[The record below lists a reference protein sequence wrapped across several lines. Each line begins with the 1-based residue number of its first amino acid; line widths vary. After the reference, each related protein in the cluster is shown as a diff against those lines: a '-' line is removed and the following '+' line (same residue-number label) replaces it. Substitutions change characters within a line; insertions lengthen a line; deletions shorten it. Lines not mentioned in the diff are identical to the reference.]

1 MDNITKTCIYALHRH
16 VHLALVAT
24 LLLGACV
31 STGPGAPRS
40 TESVDSGG
48 FTIIENVRIRSDLR
62 ADFDTAVRLMQEQR
76 YEEGIALLERITI
89 EVPEATAAHID
100 LGIAYRRTDDLE
112 KAEASLLRALA
123 LNSRHPVVHNELGM
137 LYRKSGR
144 FGEARSSYEQA
155 LELQPA
161 FHYARRNL
169 AILCDVYLADL
180 SCALENYEVYVD
192 AVPDDDKAAMWIAD
206 IRNRVDQ

>member
-1 MDNITKTCIYALHRH
+1 MDNITKFRIDASRSH
-16 VHLALVAT
+16 VHLALVVT
-24 LLLGACV
+24 LLLGGCV
-31 STGPGAPRS
+31 STGPSAPLP

-48 FTIIENVRIRSDLR
+48 FTIIENVHIRSDLR
-62 ADFDTAVRLMQEQR
+62 ADFDTAVQLMQEQR
-76 YEEGIALLERITI
+76 YEEGIALLERITT

-112 KAEASLLRALA
+112 KAEASLQRALA
-123 LNSRHPVVHNELGM
+123 LNLRHPVVYNELGM

-144 FGEARSSYEQA
+144 FEEARSSYEQA

-180 SCALENYEVYVD
+180 SCALENYEVYAD
-192 AVPDDDKAAMWIAD
+192 AVPDDDEAAMWIAD